1 MVVVGIGCKTSIVSV
16 LSTVGLKGK
25 VVTAVVLA
33 VTVLVVTTIISPLE
47 SASEFLYPVHVKV
60 NGSTTVLP
68 FLQVYSFAYVK
79 VYCSTFSEEIYAST
93 KGRYPAGTFSY
104 STIIPLDEQV
114 FV

>member
-47 SASEFLYPVHVKV
+47 SASEFFISRPCQGEWINH
-60 NGSTTVLP
+60 SIAI
-68 FLQVYSFAYVK
+68 LQVYSFAYVK

-93 KGRYPAGTFSY
+93 KDDTQQEHFR
-104 STIIPLDEQV
+104 IQL
-114 FV
+114 